1 MADAKNSGFVYYGQA
16 PAWGIVAKKDGERGM
31 LAMTQEFGTAAS
43 KEEILDRCIMKC
55 RMNSD
60 FVTRWSGWR
69 FIPIQIDE
77 QVVIASNGHIR
88 VNRLHRNETQAI
100 VVVGG

>member
-1 MADAKNSGFVYYGQA
+1 MSSGFVYYGQE

-43 KEEILDRCIMKC
+43 KEEIIHRCVVKC
-55 RMNSD
+55 RTNAE
-60 FVTRWSGWR
+60 FVSRWRGWR

-77 QVVIASNGHIR
+77 QVVIAQNGHIR
-88 VNRLHRNETQAI
+88 VNRLHRNEVQPI